1 MRSHTPAVFALDR
14 LCRARQNVSV
24 KFFSLTPLALLA
36 ALPLCAQ
43 EALPEAP
50 TAEQAPATAPDAVC
64 PTPEVPAEHVAP
76 PADTPAAPAEA
87 AAPPAEEA
95 PAMAAASPAE
105 ETPAKAA
112 TPPAEETPAEA
123 ATPLAEEAPAKQA
136 APPAGELAAPTKEP
150 APPAPPAA
158 TDAQAAYRSIV
169 KVEVAQQQPDFDIP
183 WNTGEY
189 AQGNG
194 TGFMV
199 APGRFLTNAHV
210 VSNAE
215 RILIAPYG
223 DARKIPARVKFIAHD
238 ADLALL
244 EVEDASSFADIPC
257 LKLGS
262 ELPQLEDAV
271 RAVGYP
277 MGGRRLSVTRGIV
290 SRIDTIPYSHPRN
303 QSHLAVQIDA
313 AINPGNSGGPV
324 LKGDVVVGVAF
335 QGLQGA
341 NATGYMIPIPVIRH
355 FLRDIEDGHYDGYTE
370 LGALFED
377 SSNPALRRHA
387 GLPDDGMG
395 CRVADVIEGSS
406 CDGALQVGDIVL
418 TVGGH
423 PVDSSGMIE
432 LDGVR
437 VALQELAERAFSGDV
452 IRFELLRAGQRL
464 SADVTLAPLK
474 SQRLTA
480 KIYDEQPRYI
490 VFGGLV
496 FQPLGVDVAQAHG
509 ITEAGV
515 ALEADAHLRSGRGT
529 EQNDI
534 VMLTNVLRDEVNARF
549 ANFGRHV
556 VTKVNGVPITGLSQL
571 AELLYP
577 TEGSERPPYTV
588 IELADAPLP
597 LVFDNA
603 VIDTAN
609 ARIRAHYNLPAHA
622 RLIP

>member
-1 MRSHTPAVFALDR
+1 M
-14 LCRARQNVSV
+14 
-24 KFFSLTPLALLA
+24 KFFPLTTLALPALLTT
-36 ALPLCAQ
+36 LPLCAQ
-43 EALPEAP
+43 EATPEAP
-50 TAEQAPATAPDAVC
+50 TAEQAPAAAPDTA
-64 PTPEVPAEHVAP
+64 VPAPDTAAP
-76 PADTPAAPAEA
+76 AEEPAAPAEEPAAPAETPAAPAETPAAPAETPAAPAEA
-87 AAPPAEEA
+87 PATPAEE
-95 PAMAAASPAE
+95 PEPSAS
-105 ETPAKAA
+105 
-112 TPPAEETPAEA
+112 
-123 ATPLAEEAPAKQA
+123 
-136 APPAGELAAPTKEP
+136 LAAG
-150 APPAPPAA
+150 
-158 TDAQAAYRSIV
+158 AQAAYRSIV
-169 KVEVAQQQPDFDIP
+169 KVEVAQQQPNFDIP

-199 APGRFLTNAHV
+199 APGLFLTNAHV

-215 RILIAPYG
+215 RILISPYG

-244 EVEDASSFADIPC
+244 EVEDTTPFADIPC
-257 LKLGS
+257 LKLGND
-262 ELPQLEDAV
+262 LPQLEDAV

-277 MGGRRLSVTRGIV
+277 VGGSRLSVTRGIV
-290 SRIDTIPYSHPRN
+290 SRIDTIPYSHPQN

-324 LKGDVVVGVAF
+324 LKGDEVIGVAF
-335 QGLQGA
+335 QGLQRA

-370 LGALFED
+370 LGAVFEEA
-377 SSNPALRRHA
+377 SNPALRRHA

-395 CRVADVIEGSS
+395 CRVADVIQGSS
-406 CDGALQVGDIVL
+406 SDGALQVGDIVL
-418 TVGGH
+418 AVGGH
-423 PVDSSGMIE
+423 PVDSSGMID

-452 IRFELLRAGQRL
+452 LRFELLRAGQRL
-464 SADVTLAPLK
+464 SVDVKLAPLK

-480 KIYDEQPRYI
+480 RIYDEQPRYI

-496 FQPLGVDVAQAHG
+496 FQPLSMDVARKHG
-509 ITEAGV
+509 IAESRV
-515 ALEADAHLRSGRGT
+515 ALEADDYIRSGQAA

-534 VMLTNVLRDEVNARF
+534 VMLTNILRDEVNARF
-549 ANFGRHV
+549 QSLGRGV
-556 VTKVNGVPITGLSQL
+556 VTKVNGVPVSGLTQL

-603 VIDTAN
+603 VIDAAN
-609 ARIRAHYNLPAHA
+609 ARIRAHYNLPAPA
-622 RLIP
+622 RLNP

>member
-1 MRSHTPAVFALDR
+1 M
-14 LCRARQNVSV
+14 

-43 EALPEAP
+43 EAIPEAP

-64 PTPEVPAEHVAP
+64 PTPEAPAEQVAP
-76 PADTPAAPAEA
+76 PADTPAAPAKA
-87 AAPPAEEA
+87 AAPLAEEA
-95 PAMAAASPAE
+95 PAEAAASPAE

-112 TPPAEETPAEA
+112 ASP
-123 ATPLAEEAPAKQA
+123 A
-136 APPAGELAAPTKEP
+136 APPA
-150 APPAPPAA
+150 
-158 TDAQAAYRSIV
+158 DAQAAYRSIV

-277 MGGRRLSVTRGIV
+277 LGGRRLSVTRGIV

-406 CDGALQVGDIVL
+406 CDGALHVGDIVL

-464 SADVTLAPLK
+464 SVDVTLAPLK

-509 ITEAGV
+509 IAEAGV
-515 ALEADAHLRSGRGT
+515 ALEADAYLRSGRDT

-534 VMLTNVLRDEVNARF
+534 VMLTNILRDEVNARF

>member
-1 MRSHTPAVFALDR
+1 M
-14 LCRARQNVSV
+14 
-24 KFFSLTPLALLA
+24 KFFSLTTLALPALLTP
-36 ALPLCAQ
+36 LPLCAQ
-43 EALPEAP
+43 DAVPEAP
-50 TAEQAPATAPDAVC
+50 TAEQAPAAALN
-64 PTPEVPAEHVAP
+64 AVAP
-76 PADTPAAPAEA
+76 APEASAESPAPAAEGALPSEEP
-87 AAPPAEEA
+87 APPAEE
-95 PAMAAASPAE
+95 PA
-105 ETPAKAA
+105 
-112 TPPAEETPAEA
+112 PPAELP
-123 ATPLAEEAPAKQA
+123 
-136 APPAGELAAPTKEP
+136 APPAEEP
-150 APPAPPAA
+150 APPAEEPAPPEELPAEKEPLPAA
-158 TDAQAAYRSIV
+158 PDAAAQAAYRSIV
-169 KVEVAQQQPDFDIP
+169 KVEVAQQQPNFNIP

-199 APGRFLTNAHV
+199 APGLFLTNAHV

-244 EVEDASSFADIPC
+244 EVEDATPFADIPC

-262 ELPQLEDAV
+262 ELPQLEDTV

-277 MGGRRLSVTRGIV
+277 VGGSRLSVTRGIV
-290 SRIDTIPYSHPRN
+290 SRIDTIAYAHPQN

-324 LKGDVVVGVAF
+324 LKGDEVVGVAF
-335 QGLQGA
+335 QGLQRA
-341 NATGYMIPIPVIRH
+341 SATGYMIPIPVIRH

-370 LGALFED
+370 LGAVFEEA
-377 SSNPALRRHA
+377 SNPALRRHA

-395 CRVADVIEGSS
+395 CRVADVIKGSS
-406 CDGALQVGDIVL
+406 SDGALQVGDIVL
-418 TVGGH
+418 AVGGH
-423 PVDSSGMIE
+423 PVDSSCMIE

-437 VALQELAERAFSGDV
+437 VALQELAERSFSGDV
-452 IRFELLRAGQRL
+452 LRFELLRAGQRL
-464 SADVTLAPLK
+464 SVDVKLAPLK

-480 KIYDEQPRYI
+480 RIYDEQPRYI

-496 FQPLGVDVAQAHG
+496 FQPLSMDVAREHG
-509 ITEAGV
+509 IAESRV
-515 ALEADAHLRSGRGT
+515 APEADDYIRSGQAA

-534 VMLTNVLRDEVNARF
+534 VMLTNILRDEVNARF
-549 ANFGRHV
+549 QFLGRGV
-556 VTKVNGVPITGLSQL
+556 VTKVNGVPVTGLAQL

-577 TEGSERPPYTV
+577 AEGSERPPYTV

-603 VIDTAN
+603 VIDAAN
-609 ARIRAHYNLPAHA
+609 ARIRAHYNLPASA
-622 RLIP
+622 RLNP